1 MTTRLGN
8 SSCLEQRG
16 VIRFLLAESVKS
28 CEILS
33 RMQRQYGPSCMS
45 RANFYKWVQAFKD
58 GRESITDDLRSGR
71 PVDVSTPEAVQAVED
86 LIKSDRRVTLDEI
99 ATNLDISHGTV
110 YAIVREKLRFS
121 KVSCRWVPKMLT
133 DDHKMQRLMASRASL
148 RRYRKEEDVFL
159 SRIVTTD
166 ETWVFHYEPES
177 KRRSMEWKH
186 VSSPVKK
193 KFKSQKSLRKV
204 MLTVFWD
211 RNGPITISFLER
223 GNTVNSENYCE
234 LLTQVKKDIKN
245 KRRGLQSR
253 GVILLQDNA
262 RPHTAARTL
271 AKIEDLGWKLL
282 THPPYSPDLAPS
294 DFHLFGPLK
303 ESMRGIHFQTDEEV
317 KAAVSN
323 WLRTQST
330 EFYAKGIDNLISR
343 WNKCVAKE
351 GDYVE
356 K

>member
-1 MTTRLGN
+1 MTTRLAN
-8 SSCLEQRG
+8 SSSLEQRG

-28 CEILS
+28 WEILS
-33 RMQRQYGPSCMS
+33 RMQRQYGPSCMF
-45 RANFYKWVQAFKD
+45 RANFYKWVQAFED

-71 PVDVSTPEAVQAVED
+71 PVDVS
-86 LIKSDRRVTLDEI
+86 KS
-99 ATNLDISHGTV
+99 
-110 YAIVREKLRFS
+110 
-121 KVSCRWVPKMLT
+121 
-133 DDHKMQRLMASRASL
+133 
-148 RRYRKEEDVFL
+148 
-159 SRIVTTD
+159 
-166 ETWVFHYEPES
+166 
-177 KRRSMEWKH
+177 
-186 VSSPVKK
+186 
-193 KFKSQKSLRKV
+193 FKKSLRKV

-253 GVILLQDNA
+253 GVILLQDNT

-271 AKIEDLGWKLL
+271 AKIKDLGWKLL

-294 DFHLFGPLK
+294 DFQLFGPLK
-303 ESMRGIHFQTDEEV
+303 ESMKGIHFQTDEEV

>member
-1 MTTRLGN
+1 MTTRLAN
-8 SSCLEQRG
+8 SSSLEQRG

-99 ATNLDISHGTV
+99 ATKLDISHGTV
-110 YAIVREKLRFS
+110 YAIVREKLHFS

-133 DDHKMQRLMASRASL
+133 NDHKMQHLMASRASL
-148 RRYRKEEDVFL
+148 RKYRKEGDAFL

-177 KRRSMEWKH
+177 
-186 VSSPVKK
+186 
-193 KFKSQKSLRKV
+193 
-204 MLTVFWD
+204 
-211 RNGPITISFLER
+211 
-223 GNTVNSENYCE
+223 
-234 LLTQVKKDIKN
+234 
-245 KRRGLQSR
+245 
-253 GVILLQDNA
+253 
-262 RPHTAARTL
+262 L
-271 AKIEDLGWKLL
+271 A
-282 THPPYSPDLAPS
+282 HSN
-294 DFHLFGPLK
+294 FHLFGPLK
-303 ESMRGIHFQTDEEV
+303 ESMKGIHFQTDEEV

>member
-1 MTTRLGN
+1 MQHTCSILILDCLFLWHRIPWTGSLA
-8 SSCLEQRG
+8 SCSQ
-16 VIRFLLAESVKS
+16 
-28 CEILS
+28 
-33 RMQRQYGPSCMS
+33 QPS
-45 RANFYKWVQAFKD
+45 
-58 GRESITDDLRSGR
+58 
-71 PVDVSTPEAVQAVED
+71 
-86 LIKSDRRVTLDEI
+86 TLTEP
-99 ATNLDISHGTV
+99 
-110 YAIVREKLRFS
+110 
-121 KVSCRWVPKMLT
+121 SCRWVPKMLT

-148 RRYRKEEDVFL
+148 RRYRKEGDAFL

-177 KRRSMEWKH
+177 KRRSLEWKH

-204 MLTVFWD
+204 ILTVFWD

-234 LLTQVKKDIKN
+234 LLTQVKKNIKN

-294 DFHLFGPLK
+294 DFSPL
-303 ESMRGIHFQTDEEV
+303 RP
-317 KAAVSN
+317 
-323 WLRTQST
+323 TQREYERNSLP
-330 EFYAKGIDNLISR
+330 D
-343 WNKCVAKE
+343 
-351 GDYVE
+351 
-356 K
+356 

>member
-148 RRYRKEEDVFL
+148 RRYRKEGDVFL

-193 KFKSQKSLRKV
+193 KIQISEKFKESHAHCVLGQK
-204 MLTVFWD
+204 WAD
-211 RNGPITISFLER
+211 HYQFL
-223 GNTVNSENYCE
+223 GKGQYCE
-234 LLTQVKKDIKN
+234 L
-245 KRRGLQSR
+245 RE
-253 GVILLQDNA
+253 LL
-262 RPHTAARTL
+262 
-271 AKIEDLGWKLL
+271 
-282 THPPYSPDLAPS
+282 
-294 DFHLFGPLK
+294 
-303 ESMRGIHFQTDEEV
+303 
-317 KAAVSN
+317 
-323 WLRTQST
+323 
-330 EFYAKGIDNLISR
+330 
-343 WNKCVAKE
+343 
-351 GDYVE
+351 
-356 K
+356 

>member
-1 MTTRLGN
+1 
-8 SSCLEQRG
+8 
-16 VIRFLLAESVKS
+16 
-28 CEILS
+28 
-33 RMQRQYGPSCMS
+33 MS

-99 ATNLDISHGTV
+99 AT
-110 YAIVREKLRFS
+110 
-121 KVSCRWVPKMLT
+121 
-133 DDHKMQRLMASRASL
+133 
-148 RRYRKEEDVFL
+148 
-159 SRIVTTD
+159 
-166 ETWVFHYEPES
+166 
-177 KRRSMEWKH
+177 
-186 VSSPVKK
+186 
-193 KFKSQKSLRKV
+193 
-204 MLTVFWD
+204 
-211 RNGPITISFLER
+211 ITISFLER

-262 RPHTAARTL
+262 RPHTEARTL

-282 THPPYSPDLAPS
+282 THPPYSPDHAPS

-303 ESMRGIHFQTDEEV
+303 ESMKGIHFQTDEEV

-343 WNKCVAKE
+343 WN
-351 GDYVE
+351 
-356 K
+356 

>member
-1 MTTRLGN
+1 
-8 SSCLEQRG
+8 
-16 VIRFLLAESVKS
+16 
-28 CEILS
+28 
-33 RMQRQYGPSCMS
+33 MS

-58 GRESITDDLRSGR
+58 GRKSITDDLRSGR

-86 LIKSDRRVTLDEI
+86 LIKYDRRVTLDEI
-99 ATNLDISHGTV
+99 A
-110 YAIVREKLRFS
+110 
-121 KVSCRWVPKMLT
+121 
-133 DDHKMQRLMASRASL
+133 
-148 RRYRKEEDVFL
+148 
-159 SRIVTTD
+159 
-166 ETWVFHYEPES
+166 
-177 KRRSMEWKH
+177 WK
-186 VSSPVKK
+186 
-193 KFKSQKSLRKV
+193 
-204 MLTVFWD
+204 
-211 RNGPITISFLER
+211 GFLER

-253 GVILLQDNA
+253 GVILQDNA

-294 DFHLFGPLK
+294 DFHLFGPLE
-303 ESMRGIHFQTDEEV
+303 ESMKGIHFQTDEEV

>member
-1 MTTRLGN
+1 
-8 SSCLEQRG
+8 
-16 VIRFLLAESVKS
+16 
-28 CEILS
+28 
-33 RMQRQYGPSCMS
+33 
-45 RANFYKWVQAFKD
+45 
-58 GRESITDDLRSGR
+58 
-71 PVDVSTPEAVQAVED
+71 
-86 LIKSDRRVTLDEI
+86 
-99 ATNLDISHGTV
+99 
-110 YAIVREKLRFS
+110 
-121 KVSCRWVPKMLT
+121 
-133 DDHKMQRLMASRASL
+133 
-148 RRYRKEEDVFL
+148 
-159 SRIVTTD
+159 
-166 ETWVFHYEPES
+166 
-177 KRRSMEWKH
+177 
-186 VSSPVKK
+186 
-193 KFKSQKSLRKV
+193 

-303 ESMRGIHFQTDEEV
+303 ESMKGIHFQTDEEV

-343 WNKCVAKE
+343 WNKWLQRRETMLKNKKAFF
-351 GDYVE
+351 DYQSLQT
-356 K
+356 

>member
-1 MTTRLGN
+1 MTTRLAN
-8 SSCLEQRG
+8 SSSLEQRG

-58 GRESITDDLRSGR
+58 GRKSITDDLRSGR
-71 PVDVSTPEAVQAVED
+71 PVDVYTPEAVQAVED

-99 ATNLDISHGTV
+99 ATKLDISHGTV
-110 YAIVREKLRFS
+110 YAIVREKLHFS

-133 DDHKMQRLMASRASL
+133 DDHKMQCLMASRASL
-148 RRYRKEEDVFL
+148 RRYRKEGDAFL
-159 SRIVTTD
+159 LRIVTTD
-166 ETWVFHYEPES
+166 ETWVFHYQPES

-193 KFKSQKSLRKV
+193 KFKS
-204 MLTVFWD
+204 
-211 RNGPITISFLER
+211 
-223 GNTVNSENYCE
+223 
-234 LLTQVKKDIKN
+234 
-245 KRRGLQSR
+245 
-253 GVILLQDNA
+253 
-262 RPHTAARTL
+262 
-271 AKIEDLGWKLL
+271 
-282 THPPYSPDLAPS
+282 
-294 DFHLFGPLK
+294 
-303 ESMRGIHFQTDEEV
+303 SMKGIHFQTDEEV

-323 WLRTQST
+323 WLRTQSK
-330 EFYAKGIDNLISR
+330 EFYDKGIDNLISR

>member
-1 MTTRLGN
+1 MGASIQN
-8 SSCLEQRG
+8 E
-16 VIRFLLAESVKS
+16 
-28 CEILS
+28 
-33 RMQRQYGPSCMS
+33 
-45 RANFYKWVQAFKD
+45 
-58 GRESITDDLRSGR
+58 RESITDDLKSGR

-99 ATNLDISHGTV
+99 AVNTV
-110 YAIVREKLRFS
+110 N
-121 KVSCRWVPKMLT
+121 
-133 DDHKMQRLMASRASL
+133 
-148 RRYRKEEDVFL
+148 
-159 SRIVTTD
+159 
-166 ETWVFHYEPES
+166 
-177 KRRSMEWKH
+177 
-186 VSSPVKK
+186 
-193 KFKSQKSLRKV
+193 
-204 MLTVFWD
+204 TV
-211 RNGPITISFLER
+211 
-223 GNTVNSENYCE
+223 NTVNSENYCE

-253 GVILLQDNA
+253 GVILLQDNV

-303 ESMRGIHFQTDEEV
+303 ESMKGIHFQTDEEV

>member
-1 MTTRLGN
+1 MTTRLAN
-8 SSCLEQRG
+8 SSSLEQRG

-86 LIKSDRRVTLDEI
+86 QIKSNRRVTLDEI
-99 ATNLDISHGTV
+99 ATKLDISHGTV
-110 YAIVREKLRFS
+110 NS
-121 KVSCRWVPKMLT
+121 K
-133 DDHKMQRLMASRASL
+133 
-148 RRYRKEEDVFL
+148 
-159 SRIVTTD
+159 
-166 ETWVFHYEPES
+166 
-177 KRRSMEWKH
+177 
-186 VSSPVKK
+186 
-193 KFKSQKSLRKV
+193 
-204 MLTVFWD
+204 
-211 RNGPITISFLER
+211 
-223 GNTVNSENYCE
+223 NYCE

-245 KRRGLQSR
+245 KRRRLQSR

-303 ESMRGIHFQTDEEV
+303 ESMKGIHFQTDEEV

-351 GDYVE
+351 GDYAE

>member
-1 MTTRLGN
+1 MTTRLAN
-8 SSCLEQRG
+8 SSSLEQRG

-33 RMQRQYGPSCMS
+33 RMQRQYGPCCMS

-99 ATNLDISHGTV
+99 ATKLDISHGTV
-110 YAIVREKLRFS
+110 YAIVHEKLHFS

-148 RRYRKEEDVFL
+148 RRYRKEGDAFL

-166 ETWVFHYEPES
+166 ET
-177 KRRSMEWKH
+177 
-186 VSSPVKK
+186 
-193 KFKSQKSLRKV
+193 
-204 MLTVFWD
+204 
-211 RNGPITISFLER
+211 
-223 GNTVNSENYCE
+223 
-234 LLTQVKKDIKN
+234 
-245 KRRGLQSR
+245 
-253 GVILLQDNA
+253 
-262 RPHTAARTL
+262 
-271 AKIEDLGWKLL
+271 
-282 THPPYSPDLAPS
+282 THPPYSLDLAPS

-303 ESMRGIHFQTDEEV
+303 ESMKGIHFQTDEEV

>member
-1 MTTRLGN
+1 MTTRPAN
-8 SSCLEQRG
+8 SSSLEQRG

-71 PVDVSTPEAVQAVED
+71 PVDISTPEAVQAVED

-99 ATNLDISHGTV
+99 ATKLDISHGTV
-110 YAIVREKLRFS
+110 YAIVREKLHFS

-148 RRYRKEEDVFL
+148 RRYKKEGDAFL

-177 KRRSMEWKH
+177 KR
-186 VSSPVKK
+186 
-193 KFKSQKSLRKV
+193 Q
-204 MLTVFWD
+204 
-211 RNGPITISFLER
+211 
-223 GNTVNSENYCE
+223 
-234 LLTQVKKDIKN
+234 
-245 KRRGLQSR
+245 
-253 GVILLQDNA
+253 
-262 RPHTAARTL
+262 
-271 AKIEDLGWKLL
+271 
-282 THPPYSPDLAPS
+282 S

-303 ESMRGIHFQTDEEV
+303 ETIKGIHFQTDEEV